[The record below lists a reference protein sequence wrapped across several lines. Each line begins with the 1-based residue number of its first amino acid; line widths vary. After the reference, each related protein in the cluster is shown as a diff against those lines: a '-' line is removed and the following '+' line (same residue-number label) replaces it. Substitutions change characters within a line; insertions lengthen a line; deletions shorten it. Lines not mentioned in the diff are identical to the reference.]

1 MHTWDS
7 IYGTIHNNCFNSAHV
22 SFWYCWYLL
31 LKLARLISLFF
42 SYKTPQILML
52 FFIATISRNK
62 EYKPLKH
69 HPRLLAMLPGELTG
83 IRYLTADQNLVPFPA
98 NFGMMQQSNIP
109 SFHFNRLLSNLQ
121 NSSLP
126 QPVYEFA
133 PQSSSLSNNSTSDE
147 SEEHQLSIIDER
159 KQRRMISNRES
170 ARRSR
175 MRKQKHLDELWSQVV
190 RLRTENH
197 NLIDKLSH
205 VSECHDRVL
214 QENARLKQEASDFR
228 QMLTDFQI
236 GSPYT
241 TTALRDLEE
250 VPCNTAHLRAESSN
264 QSITSSVDLLHW
276 KQEIFCHFNNYFMFL
291 LLW

>member
-1 MHTWDS
+1 
-7 IYGTIHNNCFNSAHV
+7 
-22 SFWYCWYLL
+22 
-31 LKLARLISLFF
+31 
-42 SYKTPQILML
+42 
-52 FFIATISRNK
+52 
-62 EYKPLKH
+62 
-69 HPRLLAMLPGELTG
+69 
-83 IRYLTADQNLVPFPA
+83 
-98 NFGMMQQSNIP
+98 
-109 SFHFNRLLSNLQ
+109 
-121 NSSLP
+121 
-126 QPVYEFA
+126 
-133 PQSSSLSNNSTSDE
+133 
-147 SEEHQLSIIDER
+147 
-159 KQRRMISNRES
+159 
-170 ARRSR
+170 

-264 QSITSSVDLLHW
+264 QSITSSVDLLH
-276 KQEIFCHFNNYFMFL
+276 
-291 LLW
+291 